1 MTVPAANTPA
11 AAPAAPFTLQRGA
24 DGVLRLAG
32 DLGFSTAAAAHAAGV
47 GALAAVPAGDLRV
60 DCSGLGETDSAGL
73 AVLLEWCA
81 VARSRGVTLRFEAL
95 PETLQRLARISEVEP
110 LLRPAA

>member
-1 MTVPAANTPA
+1 MSASGTP
-11 AAPAAPFTLQRGA
+11 FSLQRSA
-24 DGVLRLAG
+24 DGSLRLTG
-32 DLGFSTAAAAHAAGV
+32 DLGFATAAAAHAAGV
-47 GALAAVPAGDLRV
+47 GALSAVPAGTLSV

-81 VARSRGVTLRFEAL
+81 VARGRGVMLRFEAL
-95 PETLQRLARISEVEP
+95 PETLLRLARISEVET